1 MSTNNQYIVNALHK
15 LLNSGIIKDIY
26 PMVTDIEIS
35 DFNLEDGILNLIIFV
50 DTPNMTYN
58 TMYDY
63 DFDPFY
69 LVDYHVERLL
79 PYIGIKIPYVSF
91 DVYRTDGK
99 YVAGYESN
107 MGKNRHPRMFKHD
120 EEGNKIED

>member
-26 PMVTDIEIS
+26 PMVADIEIS
-35 DFNLEDGILNLIIFV
+35 DFNLEDGTISLIIFV
-50 DTPNMTYN
+50 NTPDMTYN
-58 TMYDY
+58 NMYDY

-69 LVDYHVERLL
+69 LVDYHFKRLL
-79 PYIGIKIPYVSF
+79 PYVGVKLPYVSF

-99 YVAGYESN
+99 YVAGYGVD
-107 MGKNRHPRMFKHD
+107 GKNRNSKIFKND
-120 EEGNKIED
+120 DEGNKISD